1 MNISC
6 QYPAIIFKHCSSLT
20 APRFCV
26 ERNIDANSKIDLKWH
41 TTFHAFIYLYVIC
54 IPTPYSSLLLFPLNL
69 VAAWIFS
76 RSLFLAIQWIIKF
89 TISKKFANMKDNENI
104 LLYLASLNVES
115 FKVRYLKALPVVS
128 TLTRFSMSLS
138 FISKCSNKILLDSTN
153 DGLWTSLQGS
163 NNVRSGQS
171 PCLIHEFGKR
181 SFG

>member
-1 MNISC
+1 MQIQKLILSGILHFMHLYTSMWFAY
-6 QYPAIIFKHCSSLT
+6 QLPIVLCS
-20 APRFCV
+20 F
-26 ERNIDANSKIDLKWH
+26 
-41 TTFHAFIYLYVIC
+41 
-54 IPTPYSSLLLFPLNL
+54 FPLNL